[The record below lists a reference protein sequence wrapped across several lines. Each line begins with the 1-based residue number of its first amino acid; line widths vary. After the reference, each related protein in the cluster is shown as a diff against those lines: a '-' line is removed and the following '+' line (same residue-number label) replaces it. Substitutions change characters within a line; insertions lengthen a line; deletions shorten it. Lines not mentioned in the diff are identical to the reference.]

1 MLSISVKEF
10 LFWKNKQ
17 LSKGGDQQSFDV
29 LLDCIGGISTSDL
42 NMKILNPKENLH
54 LKKNLEFLESLWEEQ
69 LLKACPIQYLCGITF
84 WRDLK
89 LKVTNKVLIPR
100 PETEL
105 IVDIVFNIFK
115 KKSEKLFFAELG
127 TGSGAISI
135 ALALAY
141 PFSFGVATDI
151 DQDALEIATKNY
163 KIFSNQSNLK
173 FFCGNWWSPL
183 ESFKGK
189 IDLAISNPPYIPRD
203 TYEKLPKEVKNFEPK
218 IALLGGD
225 DGLKHIREIIL
236 KAPLFLKE
244 KGWLILEN
252 HFDQSE
258 KVKKLLIKII
268 ILNLSINYF
277 FTLLIHSFLLVN
289 LIIYLL

>member
-1 MLSISVKEF
+1 MLCISLEEL
-10 LFWKNKQ
+10 LFWKKKQ

-29 LLDCIGGISTSDL
+29 LLDCLGDISTKDL
-42 NMKILNPKENLH
+42 NLKILNPKENLH
-54 LKKNLEFLESLWEEQ
+54 LKKNLDFLESVWDDH
-69 LLKACPIQYLCGITF
+69 LLKSCPIQYLSGITY

-105 IVDIVFNIFK
+105 IVDIVFSIFR

-141 PFSFGVATDI
+141 PFSEGLATDV

-163 KIFSNQSNLK
+163 MNSSNQSNLK

-183 ESFKGK
+183 ESCKGK
-189 IDLAISNPPYIPRD
+189 LDLAISNPPYIPRD

-218 IALLGGD
+218 VALLGGE
-225 DGLKHIREIIL
+225 DGLKHIREIIQ

-252 HFDQSE
+252 HYDQGE
-258 KVKKLLIKII
+258 KIKKILSKNKFTSIEIVKDLSGIGSFTIVKI
-268 ILNLSINYF
+268 
-277 FTLLIHSFLLVN
+277 
-289 LIIYLL
+289 

>member
-1 MLSISVKEF
+1 MPSISVKEF
-10 LFWKNKQ
+10 LFWKKIQ
-17 LSKGGDQQSFDV
+17 LSKGGDHQSFAL
-29 LLDCIGGISTSDL
+29 LLDSVGGISNIDL
-42 NMKILNPKENLH
+42 NLSRINSADYLYLRKDLD
-54 LKKNLEFLESLWEEQ
+54 FLESVWDDH
-69 LLKACPIQYLCGITF
+69 LLKSCPIQYLCGITF

-100 PETEL
+100 PETEI
-105 IVDIVFNIFK
+105 IVDIVFNIFR

-141 PFSFGVATDI
+141 PLSEGVATDI

-163 KIFSNQSNLK
+163 INSSKHSNLK
-173 FFCGNWWSPL
+173 FFCGHWWTPL

-189 IDLAISNPPYIPRD
+189 LDLAISNPPYIPQN

-218 IALLGGD
+218 IALLGGE
-225 DGLKHIREIIL
+225 DGLKHIREIIQN
-236 KAPLFLKE
+236 APLFLRE

-252 HFDQSE
+252 HFDQGE
-258 KVKKLLIKII
+258 KVKQLLLKNQFTSIEIVKD
-268 ILNLSINYF
+268 LSGIGR
-277 FTLLIHSFLLVN
+277 FTIGR
-289 LIIYLL
+289 YK

>member
-1 MLSISVKEF
+1 MLCISVKEF
-10 LFWKNKQ
+10 LLWKKKQ
-17 LSKGGDQQSFDV
+17 LSKGGDQQSFEV
-29 LLDCIGGISTSDL
+29 LLDCIGDISTRDL
-42 NMKILNPKENLH
+42 NLKILNPKGNLH
-54 LKKNLEFLESLWEEQ
+54 LKKNLEFLESVWEDH
-69 LLKACPIQYLCGITF
+69 LIRSCPIQYLCGITY

-105 IVDIVFNIFK
+105 IVDIVFNVFRR
-115 KKSEKLFFAELG
+115 KSEKLFFAELG

-141 PFSFGVATDI
+141 PFSEGVATDI

-163 KIFSNQSNLK
+163 INSSKQSNLK
-173 FFCGNWWSPL
+173 FYCGNWWSPL
-183 ESFKGK
+183 ENFKGK
-189 IDLAISNPPYIPRD
+189 LDLAISNPPYIPKD

-218 IALLGGD
+218 VALLGGE
-225 DGLKHIREIIL
+225 DGLKHIREIIQ

-252 HFDQSE
+252 HFDQGE
-258 KVKKLLIKII
+258 KVKQLLIKNKFTSIEI
-268 ILNLSINYF
+268 VKDLSGIGR
-277 FTLLIHSFLLVN
+277 FTIGR
-289 LIIYLL
+289 YK

>member
-1 MLSISVKEF
+1 MLNISVEEF
-10 LFWKNKQ
+10 LFWKKKQ
-17 LSKGGDQQSFDV
+17 LSKGGDQQSFAV
-29 LLDCIGGISTSDL
+29 LLDCIGGLPTSDL
-42 NMKILNPKENLH
+42 NLISIKPEGKLY
-54 LKKNLEFLESLWEEQ
+54 LKQNLEFLESIWNEH
-69 LLKACPIQYLCGITF
+69 LLKCCPIQYLCGITF

-105 IVDIVFNIFK
+105 IVDIVFNIFR

-135 ALALAY
+135 ALSLAY
-141 PFSFGVATDI
+141 PFSDGLATDV

-163 KIFSNQSNLK
+163 INSSNQSNLK
-173 FFCGNWWSPL
+173 FYCGNWWSPL
-183 ESFKGK
+183 ESCKGK
-189 IDLAISNPPYIPRD
+189 LDLAISNPPYIPKD

-218 IALLGGD
+218 VALLGGE
-225 DGLKHIREIIL
+225 DGLRHISEIIQ

-252 HFDQSE
+252 HFDQGE
-258 KVKKLLIKII
+258 KVKQLLIKNKFTSIE
-268 ILNLSINYF
+268 ILKDLSGIGR
-277 FTLLIHSFLLVN
+277 FTIGR
-289 LIIYLL
+289 YK

>member
-1 MLSISVKEF
+1 MLSISVEEF
-10 LFWKNKQ
+10 LIWKKKQ
-17 LSKGGDQQSFDV
+17 LSKGGDQQSFAV
-29 LLDCIGGISTSDL
+29 LLDCIGGLQTSDL
-42 NMKILNPKENLH
+42 NLISINPEGKLH
-54 LKKNLEFLESLWEEQ
+54 LKQNLEFLESIWNEH
-69 LLKACPIQYLCGITF
+69 LLKSCPIQYLCGIAF

-89 LKVTNKVLIPR
+89 LLVSNKVLIPR

-105 IVDIVFNIFK
+105 IVDIVFNIFRN
-115 KKSEKLFFAELG
+115 KSEKLYFAELG

-141 PFSFGVATDI
+141 PFSEGVATDI

-163 KIFSNQSNLK
+163 INSSKQSNLK
-173 FFCGNWWSPL
+173 FCCGNWWSPL

-189 IDLAISNPPYIPRD
+189 LDLAISNPPYIPRD

-258 KVKKLLIKII
+258 KVKQLLIKSKFTSIEI
-268 ILNLSINYF
+268 VKDLSGIGR
-277 FTLLIHSFLLVN
+277 FTIGR
-289 LIIYLL
+289 YK

>member
-1 MLSISVKEF
+1 MLSISVEEF
-10 LFWKNKQ
+10 LIWKKNL
-17 LSKGGDQQSFDV
+17 LSKGGDQQSFAF
-29 LLDCIGGISTSDL
+29 LLDCIGGISPSDL
-42 NMKILNPKENLH
+42 NPISIKFKGNLH
-54 LKKNLEFLESLWEEQ
+54 LKKNLVFLESIWDHHLH
-69 LLKACPIQYLCGITF
+69 KSCPIQYLCGITF

-89 LKVTNKVLIPR
+89 LKVSKKVLIPR

-105 IVDIVFNIFK
+105 IIDIVCNLFR
-115 KKSEKLFFAELG
+115 KKSQKLFFAELG

-141 PFSFGVATDI
+141 PFSDGVATDI

-163 KIFSNQSNLK
+163 INSSKQSNLK
-173 FFCGNWWSPL
+173 FYCGNWWSPL

-189 IDLAISNPPYIPRD
+189 LDLAISNPPYIPKD

-218 IALLGGD
+218 VALLGGE
-225 DGLKHIREIIL
+225 DGLKHIREIIQ

-252 HFDQSE
+252 HFDQGE
-258 KVKKLLIKII
+258 KVKQLLIKNKFTSIEI
-268 ILNLSINYF
+268 VKDLSGIGR
-277 FTLLIHSFLLVN
+277 FTIGR
-289 LIIYLL
+289 YK